1 MERRHYCTVQ
11 GRAISIVLSI
21 NAYASMLQGC
31 AKMEALPEGKNLHAH
46 IIKIEYVFDKI
57 SGRDVVS
64 WTAIISEYV
73 QNGIFA

>member
-31 AKMEALPEGKNLHAH
+31 AKMEALPEG
-46 IIKIEYVFDKI
+46 
-57 SGRDVVS
+57 
-64 WTAIISEYV
+64 YV